1 MLDERVDF
9 LIENI
14 NLERQNV
21 YLNDRIRLCV
31 LHKSYRRR
39 CYLVK
44 GFYFTQIIYI
54 TPDIAILVRK
64 G

>member
-14 NLERQNV
+14 NLEHQNV

-31 LHKSYRRR
+31 LHKSFISV
-39 CYLVK
+39 CYLAK
-44 GFYFTQIIYI
+44 GVDFTQKRFVY
-54 TPDIAILVRK
+54 
-64 G
+64 